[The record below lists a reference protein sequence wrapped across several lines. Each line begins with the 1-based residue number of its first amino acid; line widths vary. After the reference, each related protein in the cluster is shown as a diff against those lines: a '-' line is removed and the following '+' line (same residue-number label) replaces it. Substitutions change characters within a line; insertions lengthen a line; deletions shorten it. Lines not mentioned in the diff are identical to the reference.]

1 MTESRNADADRLF
14 SANFWQKTIEKGIEE
29 IQEMQSKWAK
39 EEFFSSWY
47 STEED
52 KQIHDEYL
60 LWKKQFRKLADI
72 KYKHCLCLSQEFSIP
87 MEKHHVSKWEYVY
100 ISKNIHQHVQ
110 HKLGDGKLEGV
121 IG

>member
-1 MTESRNADADRLF
+1 MMKSREAEADRFFL
-14 SANFWQKTIEKGIEE
+14 ADFWEKTIEKGIEE
-29 IQEMQSKWAK
+29 IQEIQSKWKKQEANR
-39 EEFFSSWY
+39 WY
-47 STEED
+47 SIEED

-72 KYKHCLCLSQEFSIP
+72 KYKHCLCVSQKFSIP
-87 MEKHHVSKWEYVY
+87 MERHHVSKWEYVY
-100 ISKNIHQHVQ
+100 IPKNIHQHVS

>member
-1 MTESRNADADRLF
+1 MTESRNADADDLY
-14 SANFWQKTIEKGIEE
+14 NTEFWQKTIEKGIEE
-29 IQEMQSKWAK
+29 IQEMQSKWGK
-39 EEFFSSWY
+39 EETNRWY
-47 STEED
+47 SIEED

-72 KYKHCLCLSQEFSIP
+72 KYKHCLCAPQKFSIP
-87 MEKHHVSKWEYVY
+87 MERHHVSKWEYVY
-100 ISKNIHQHVQ
+100 VPKNIHQHVS